1 MIGITPRQLEV
12 FVAIATARSVRA
24 AAEQLHLT
32 QPAASM
38 ALAELERQLES
49 PLFDRERGRLHLNDR
64 GRELLPM
71 AREILERMRTLQ
83 RQAVDG
89 PERLAGELRLG
100 ASNTVGNYLVG
111 ELLGTF
117 VGAHGDVTVHLT
129 VGNTRAIVAG
139 VLDYSLD
146 LGCVEGPVAHP
157 QLELRPWRDDVLVV
171 CARPD
176 HALARRRRLRAQDFA
191 GERWILREHG
201 SATRALSEQALSA
214 LPDGQ
219 VVMELGQVEAI
230 KQAVIA
236 GLGIA
241 CLPAAAVNDAVVAG
255 RLAVLPT
262 PFLDLRRTLSLVLHK
277 TRFRGALI
285 EAFLNSVLEKS

>member
-1 MIGITPRQLEV
+1 MIGITARQLEA
-12 FVAIATARSVRA
+12 FVAIAITRSVRA

-32 QPAASM
+32 QPAVSM
-38 ALAELERQLES
+38 TLAELERQLDT
-49 PLFDRERGRLHLNDR
+49 PLFDRERGRLHLNNR

-71 AREILERMRTLQ
+71 AQEILERMRDMQ
-83 RQAVDG
+83 RHNADE
-89 PERLAGELRLG
+89 PEQMTGELRLG

-111 ELLGTF
+111 ALLGSF
-117 VGAHGDVTVHLT
+117 VKQHAEVAIRLT
-129 VGNTRAIVAG
+129 VGNTGTIVAG
-139 VLDYSLD
+139 VLDHSLD

-157 QLELRPWRDDVLVV
+157 QLDVRPWREDRLVV

-176 HALARRRRLRAQDFA
+176 HALSRRRRLRAEDFA
-191 GERWILREHG
+191 GTRWILREPG
-201 SATRALSEQALSA
+201 SATRALSERALSA
-214 LPDGQ
+214 LPGGQ

-241 CLPAAAVNDAVVAG
+241 CLPAAAVDDAVAAG
-255 RLAVLPT
+255 RLVVLPT

-277 TRFRGALI
+277 TRYRGALI
-285 EAFLNSVLEKS
+285 DAFLAAV

>member
-1 MIGITPRQLEV
+1 MIGITPRQLEA
-12 FVAIATARSVRA
+12 FVAIATTRTVRA

-32 QPAASM
+32 QPAVSM
-38 ALAELERQLES
+38 ALAELERQLDT

-71 AREILERMRTLQ
+71 AREVLERMREFQ
-83 RQAVDG
+83 RQARDR

-117 VGAHGDVTVHLT
+117 VSAHADVAVRLT
-129 VGNTRAIVAG
+129 VGNTDAIVAG

-157 QLELRPWRDDVLVV
+157 QLELRPWREDVLVV

-176 HALARRRRLRAQDFA
+176 HALARRRRLRQQNFS
-191 GERWILREHG
+191 GERWILREPG
-201 SATRALSEQALSA
+201 SATRALSEQALLA
-214 LPDGQ
+214 LPGGQ

-241 CLPAAAVNDAVVAG
+241 CLPEAAVRDAVAVG

-262 PFLDLRRTLSLVLHK
+262 PFLNLRRTLSFVLHK
-277 TRFRGALI
+277 KRFRGALI
-285 EAFLNSVLEKS
+285 DAFLNAMSEEK

>member
-1 MIGITPRQLEV
+1 MIGITTRQLEA

-32 QPAASM
+32 QPAVSM
-38 ALAELERQLES
+38 TLAELERQLDS
-49 PLFDRERGRLHLNDR
+49 PLFDRERGRLYLNNR

-71 AREILERMRTLQ
+71 AQEILVRMQDLQ
-83 RQAVDG
+83 RRPGDQ
-89 PERLAGELRLG
+89 PQQLTGELRLG

-111 ELLGTF
+111 ALLGSF
-117 VGAHGDVTVHLT
+117 VEAHVDVAVRLT
-129 VGNTRAIVAG
+129 VANTDAIVAG
-139 VLDYSLD
+139 VLDHTLD

-157 QLELRPWRDDVLVV
+157 QLELQPWREDKLVV

-176 HALARRRRLRAQDFA
+176 HALANRQRLRPRDFS
-191 GERWILREHG
+191 GTRWILREPG
-201 SATRALSEQALSA
+201 SATRTMSERALSA
-214 LPDGQ
+214 MPGRQ
-219 VVMELGQVEAI
+219 IVMELNQVEAI

-241 CLPAAAVNDAVVAG
+241 CLPAAAVDDAVADG

-277 TRFRGALI
+277 TRYRGALI
-285 EAFLNSVLEKS
+285 EAFLAAV